1 MNFEKEP
8 KSEENRNLRF
18 RQLVENLVEKS
29 GLFEPQIGPSG
40 PDGKMTI
47 LDAIEKNQLPRYME
61 KYKDDK
67 KRVDAMYSLLEIYDG
82 LGKENPD
89 EDVINETMR
98 ILKEYL

>member
-47 LDAIEKNQLPRYME
+47 LDAIEKNESDILPRCILYWKSMM
-61 KYKDDK
+61 D
-67 KRVDAMYSLLEIYDG
+67 
-82 LGKENPD
+82 LGKKIP
-89 EDVINETMR
+89 MR
-98 ILKEYL
+98 MSLMRQCGF